1 MGLDMTLLHLLV
13 STGLDFYS
21 YVKLINYIRSEV
33 GNISMLTAVDVTIR
47 LILSVPC
54 VYIYIYWILCTFFYL
69 KTSHISTL
77 IFSTKK

>member
-33 GNISMLTAVDVTIR
+33 GNISMLTTVDVTIR

-69 KTSHISTL
+69 KHHT
-77 IFSTKK
+77 